1 MLVVLFPNFSK
12 FPNFTKLFINAPL
25 CLFRLSRLS
34 RLLLSLDIGAEGAQG
49 GALPQAPPLSKAG
62 VWGGM

>member
-25 CLFRLSRLS
+25 CLSRLS